1 MLFMRCY
8 KMKLQQCDAV
18 NGVQTPGALDIWRDA
33 HAPEG
38 KKIMENPTTLSAVER
53 VGDPPCILHH
63 TVIQL
68 YSNTL
73 IQEYTVIQ

>member
-53 VGDPPCILHH
+53 VGTRRSTIHLTPYTAAQPALH
-63 TVIQL
+63 TVIQ
-68 YSNTL
+68 
-73 IQEYTVIQ
+73 